1 MNSWPL
7 FDNMF
12 LNHCLS
18 LIINLAWARCCMANI
33 IFRCGI
39 SILSTDISSH
49 FSSRSITSSIATPVP
64 PTVWTASVCLVVW
77 LVLSRISRAMTCTW
91 LKSSRADS
99 SGLLFTGRLIDLW
112 LVLDLLKG
120 RFVGCLIK
128 WLIGC
133 WIKKLT
139 KQVTD

>member
-39 SILSTDISSH
+39 SILTTDISSH

-64 PTVWTASVCLVVW
+64 PTVWTAAVCLSDLFCQGSLELWRVRDWNQVGPTRVVSCSQVDWLIYGWCLIYWRVALLVAWLNDW
-77 LVLSRISRAMTCTW
+77 LVVG
-91 LKSSRADS
+91 LKN
-99 SGLLFTGRLIDLW
+99 
-112 LVLDLLKG
+112 
-120 RFVGCLIK
+120 
-128 WLIGC
+128 
-133 WIKKLT
+133 
-139 KQVTD
+139 